1 MNRRAFT
8 SLEIILVV
16 AVLGALGVTF
26 GPKLLPGASRR
37 ADKSAKATEQ
47 LEQATTAQGSS
58 AAASV
63 AMIGTAA
70 GMAEASPA
78 VDFIR
83 REVPVA
89 LAKLP
94 TPDPAALIQAEQRR
108 VAVMEGKL
116 DEARRLYEKES
127 KRAAELQRERDEA
140 LAARRQADAALL
152 EAAAAERARTMQALG
167 VGAVALILGAL
178 WVWAKLNGISLQRLA
193 EIRASVANGEETLPQ
208 AINRLTSVR
217 QQAII
222 RSQVANK
229 VEFAADAST
238 K

>member
-1 MNRRAFT
+1 MTKRGFT
-8 SLEIILVV
+8 TLEIIAVV
-16 AVLGALGVTF
+16 AILGALGITF

-37 ADKSAKATEQ
+37 ADNSVKATQQ

-94 TPDPAALIQAEQRR
+94 TPDPTALIQAEQRR

-140 LAARRQADAALL
+140 LAARRQADAALV

-167 VGAVALILGAL
+167 IGALALIFGAL
-178 WVWAKLNGISLQRLA
+178 WVFAKVNGL
-193 EIRASVANGEETLPQ
+193 SVATLGQMAADMRQPN
-208 AINRLTSVR
+208 ANAVDVLDKYVPVRLW
-217 QQAII
+217 
-222 RSQVANK
+222 NK
-229 VEFAADAST
+229 VKKNAQLNTELR
-238 K
+238 